1 MNISQPLVR
10 PAPGCSVLCREKGP
24 SGRCRP
30 YIWLLHKGAGAGY
43 LLGEWAVPED
53 VRKISFDLLPSAIG
67 DPVGQRGSPVV
78 GVLFQPPELMLV
90 LLALQTLRGW
100 WALQLPSKGDLSF

>member
-1 MNISQPLVR
+1 MS
-10 PAPGCSVLCREKGP
+10 SVYLAVAQRSRRE
-24 SGRCRP
+24 S
-30 YIWLLHKGAGAGY
+30 Y

-53 VRKISFDLLPSAIG
+53 VRKISFDLLPSAVG